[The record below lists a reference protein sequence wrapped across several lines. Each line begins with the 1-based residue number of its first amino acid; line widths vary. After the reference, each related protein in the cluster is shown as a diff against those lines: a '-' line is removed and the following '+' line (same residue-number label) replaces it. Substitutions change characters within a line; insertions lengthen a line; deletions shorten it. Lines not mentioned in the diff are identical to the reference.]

1 MSLEVQPVLF
11 PLVLS
16 CPSKAVRTVSAS
28 ILPFSGPDDKRKN
41 SKWHYTVGVCKDGT
55 DMMVSHYLKSGT
67 REEVCEYVKTEEN
80 KSKTIESVKK
90 LSDNVDERWS

>member
-1 MSLEVQPVLF
+1 MQGCM
-11 PLVLS
+11 LVL
-16 CPSKAVRTVSAS
+16 V
-28 ILPFSGPDDKRKN
+28 DKRKN